1 MKRHNNPSRSEW
13 GQVCLRPT
21 ATLEAMMPT
30 VKTIFDTVKK
40 TGDQA
45 LKEYTLKFDQ
55 VDCTSFQI
63 PAETI
68 SEAKAKIPEP
78 LRNAIGQAHSNITAF
93 HSAQR
98 TNPIRVETQ
107 PGVQCWQ
114 EKLPIERVGLYIP
127 GGSAPLFSTVLML
140 AIPAKIAGCKEIVL
154 CSPPQIN
161 GTIAP
166 EILYAAHLCG
176 VTQMFTLGGVQA
188 IAALALG
195 TESVPKVD
203 KIFGPGNQF
212 VTAAK
217 QYASQG
223 SVAIDMPA
231 GPSEVLVAIDASA
244 NPAFVAA
251 DLLSQAEHGPDSQ
264 VVLVTTAPEKINEI
278 QKEIEIQL
286 KALPRKD
293 IAAKA
298 LENSKIVSFNKTS
311 MAIEFINQ
319 YAPEHYIINVVDT
332 NPYVKNVR
340 HAGSVFIGALT
351 PESFGD
357 YASGT
362 NHTLPTNGYAR
373 QYSGVNLDSFQ
384 KAITFQEIN
393 SEGIQSL
400 GPAVEIMA
408 AAEGLEGHK
417 NAVSLRLKSLQ

>member
-30 VKTIFDTVKK
+30 VKTIFDAVKK

-45 LKEYTLKFDQ
+45 LIEYTLKFDQ

-78 LRNAIGQAHSNITAF
+78 LLKAIGQAHRNITAF

-166 EILYAAHLCG
+166 EIRYAAHLCG
-176 VTQMFTLGGVQA
+176 VTQMFTLGGAQA

-311 MAIEFINQ
+311 MAIEFINH